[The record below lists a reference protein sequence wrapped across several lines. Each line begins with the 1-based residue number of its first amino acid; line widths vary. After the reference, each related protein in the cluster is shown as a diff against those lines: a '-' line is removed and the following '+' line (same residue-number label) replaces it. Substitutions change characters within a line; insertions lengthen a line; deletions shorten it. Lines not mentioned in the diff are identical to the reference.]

1 MAFVLP
7 QDYDKHHNLNYD
19 DHHSQGGGV
28 ADCGCESRVS
38 HDVKQRMIEETILL
52 LASKGL
58 QGASFSEILQA
69 SGAPRGSLYHHFPD
83 GKEQLVMAALDTAS
97 TRALGFLDAIA
108 GKPAEAVALAFLGLW
123 RTILERSGFNAGCAV
138 LAVTVAADSPALL
151 AAAAT
156 AFRSWRQK
164 LAELLAEG
172 GIPKAQ
178 APAIAALLISASEGA
193 VALSRAER
201 SFEPFDLTAAQL
213 CAIVTAAK
221 LADQVPT

>member
-1 MAFVLP
+1 VTN
-7 QDYDKHHNLNYD
+7 DI
-19 DHHSQGGGV
+19 
-28 ADCGCESRVS
+28 
-38 HDVKQRMIEETILL
+38 KQRMIEETFSL
-52 LASKGL
+52 LATKGL

-83 GKEQLVMAALDTAS
+83 GKEQLVLAALDTAGA
-97 TRALGFLDAIA
+97 RALGFLDALA
-108 GKPAEAVALAFLGLW
+108 GRPGETVALAFLGLW
-123 RTILERSGFNAGCAV
+123 RSILERSAFSAGCAV

-151 AAAAT
+151 EAAAAV
-156 AFRSWRQK
+156 FRVWREK

-201 SFEPFDLTAAQL
+201 SFAPFDLTAAQL
-213 CAIVTAAK
+213 YSIVAAVK
-221 LADQVPT
+221 PAD